1 MCIKPCWKEIQKSN
15 FRQYQYGQMK
25 QQRWEESEKR
35 REEERRSEKRKSQKK
50 ENQNPRT
57 GRKVAKHCIFPMF
70 CGSGRS
76 KSRLPKAVGAE
87 PSGEMRGEKVHDA
100 VVARSTFGSQNV
112 QSIIFRAL
120 LEVEMWEKCAPLW
133 RKACFQVK
141 MLKAP
146 QVRSAFGR

>member
-1 MCIKPCWKEIQKSN
+1 MFKRN
-15 FRQYQYGQMK
+15 
-25 QQRWEESEKR
+25 SEVKFPTVSIWTDEAAEVGR
-35 REEERRSEKRKSQKK
+35 VREEKLKK
-50 ENQNPRT
+50 
-57 GRKVAKHCIFPMF
+57 GRKVAKHSVFPMF